1 MVNATVT
8 CDPAGPE
15 FTLIW
20 SAIWQTSHSPWPGSY
35 GHGDIR
41 AVVLGRWLPG
51 VLRGRPELAGP
62 GSLTWQISSRLVALM
77 RRRPVPPPVCNRV
90 GGQLM
95 HREHHVERSAF
106 GHACIGCVREHCLA
120 KDTQRGLTELLVQH
134 AAAPHYPSCIR

>member
-20 SAIWQTSHSPWPGSY
+20 RTSHSPWPGSY
-35 GHGDIR
+35 GHRRIR
-41 AVVLGRWLPG
+41 AVVLGRWLPD

-62 GSLTWQISSRLVALM
+62 GSLTWQISSRLVTLM
-77 RRRPVPPPVCNRV
+77 RRRPVLPPVFDRI

-95 HREHHVERSAF
+95 HREHRADARCSESGGESPWAWRRRARVAISILPWGERAF
-106 GHACIGCVREHCLA
+106 
-120 KDTQRGLTELLVQH
+120 
-134 AAAPHYPSCIR
+134 